1 MLIDKDMLKQD
12 LMGAAQL
19 NSSTV
24 AKLTRGDKVNTTVL
38 LKICNAFQCD
48 IADIM
53 KVVPDSNSASDK

>member
-1 MLIDKDMLKQD
+1 
-12 LMGAAQL
+12 MGAAQL

-24 AKLTRGDKVNTTVL
+24 AKLTRGDKVNTIVL
-38 LKICNAFQCD
+38 PKICNAFQCD

>member
-1 MLIDKDMLKQD
+1 
-12 LMGAAQL
+12 MGAAQL